1 MLCPCC
7 VVEATAVGRL
17 QTRLVV
23 VEPLF
28 FAQYL
33 VSVAVTITF
42 SIPSK
47 PDKLWVWSIPVIPMV
62 NGYDEERS
70 TTGHTDANEERSRTF
85 GNSCCLEAVVFERLR
100 SWDQHVFFFSASFFP
115 CGMCPLPSGTH
126 TRRPPYVSAVFF
138 FFFVYLLLLRA
149 FLSLPCLLF
158 CFRRYA
164 PPLLLVISSQPDRLP
179 LLPRVVP
186 VCPIICRS
194 LCLRPFRWLF
204 RHGPGRR
211 SGIHPGRLLEPRA
224 QHASGVE
231 ASSGGECLFCLALKS

>member
-1 MLCPCC
+1 MRS
-7 VVEATAVGRL
+7 VAQRGT
-17 QTRLVV
+17 QTRTKSVVAPSETLAAWKLLCLSDCGLGTSTCFFLVL
-23 VEPLF
+23 LF
-28 FAQYL
+28 SLAACALFRPARTR
-33 VSVAVTITF
+33 A
-42 SIPSK
+42 
-47 PDKLWVWSIPVIPMV
+47 D
-62 NGYDEERS
+62 R
-70 TTGHTDANEERSRTF
+70 RTF
-85 GNSCCLEAVVFERLR
+85 RRSC
-100 SWDQHVFFFSASFFP
+100 
-115 CGMCPLPSGTH
+115 
-126 TRRPPYVSAVFF
+126 FF

-194 LCLRPFRWLF
+194 LCLRPFRCF
-204 RHGPGRR
+204 VTGPGRR
-211 SGIHPGRLLEPRA
+211 PGIHPGRLLEPRA